1 MVREAVP
8 APGPHQAGRRWR
20 ILLRLTVLGAASRAE
35 IEHEAGRDPEN
46 PDGRLDAARCRAA
59 LPDDAAKRAAWA
71 AMLSGTLSGY
81 ELTATAQ
88 GFWQPEQAGLLAGY
102 VPRYF
107 AALAEAAE
115 GAADLARAL
124 CVHGFPHHAADTATV
139 RAGEQC
145 LESGALAD
153 QVEDL
158 RRAAAVRSGF

>member
-1 MVREAVP
+1 MEQLNAAKR
-8 APGPHQAGRRWR
+8 QA
-20 ILLRLTVLGAASRAE
+20 
-35 IEHEAGRDPEN
+35 D
-46 PDGRLDAARCRAA
+46 
-59 LPDDAAKRAAWA
+59 AKRAAWT

-107 AALAEAAE
+107 AALAEAAAE
-115 GAADLARAL
+115 GAAGPARAL

-145 LESGALAD
+145 LETGTLAGSLRRLLAD

-158 RRAAAVRSGF
+158 RRAAAVRSAF

>member
-1 MVREAVP
+1 M
-8 APGPHQAGRRWR
+8 
-20 ILLRLTVLGAASRAE
+20 LGAASRAE
-35 IEHEAGRDPEN
+35 IEHDAGRDATAA
-46 PDGRLDAARCRAA
+46 GRLSAVRCRAA
-59 LPDDAAKRAAWA
+59 LPDDDAKRAAWA

-107 AALAEAAE
+107 ATLAEAAAEGTAE

-145 LESGALAD
+145 LETGVLGQGSRSLRRLLAD

-158 RRAAAVRSGF
+158 RRATAVRAAF